1 MFKDTTQQLRD
12 PARIKTQNCLVLS
25 CSLLSERSVM
35 KTSHPSIQETF
46 GSYFHWCH
54 ILEAASTHII
64 LPSQLQMLQCVYSF
78 LELGEGAVHVWQG
91 NPKQTDQPK
100 TTTRKL
106 GWTYQEEQRRR
117 GRWSALKVPL
127 EPCKDILYGYLKERW
142 PGCSKGLGLGEEGAE
157 SSN

>member
-1 MFKDTTQQLRD
+1 
-12 PARIKTQNCLVLS
+12 
-25 CSLLSERSVM
+25 M
-35 KTSHPSIQETF
+35 KTSHPSVQETF

-54 ILEAASTHII
+54 ILEAASSHII

-78 LELGEGAVHVWQG
+78 LELGGG
-91 NPKQTDQPK
+91 GDPKQTDQPK

-106 GWTYQEEQRRR
+106 WVGLSTETKEV
-117 GRWSALKVPL
+117 GKMVCTEGSL
-127 EPCKDILYGYLKERW
+127 EPCKDILHGSIKERW